1 MGIHILP
8 LTVQFDGKVWV
19 DHQELGS
26 EELFKRVAKG
36 AAMPSTQP
44 PTVEAYCANLEELLQ
59 KHEHVFAV
67 HISHKLSQTVEHA
80 QQAAQA
86 FAGRVTVVDA
96 YNSSGALAMQ
106 AQRAS
111 RLLTQQIAPEQ
122 VKVLLELLRPQVS
135 TRMCLNTMS
144 YLHKNGRIGGATA
157 LLGGWLNIKPI
168 VGLQDGKVE
177 AFGRPLG
184 APRALKQ
191 MAGLVEE
198 YAAITPHCR
207 MTLFHNGNEE
217 GVAELRYVARR
228 LQMPVPPVLQLGTVL
243 SAHGGPGVF
252 GFSIE
257 PITVWHNYRPF
268 S

>member
-1 MGIHILP
+1 M
-8 LTVQFDGKVWV
+8 QFDSKVWV

-44 PTVEAYCANLEELLQ
+44 PTVEAYCAKLEELLQ

-96 YNSSGALAMQ
+96 YNSSGALTMQ
-106 AQRAS
+106 AHRAS

-122 VKVLLELLRPQVS
+122 VKVLLELLLPQVS

-144 YLHKNGRIGGATA
+144 YLHKNGHIGGATA

-184 APRALKQ
+184 APRALW
-191 MAGLVEE
+191 AGPKSWTVSSRDS
-198 YAAITPHCR
+198 AQIKGT
-207 MTLFHNGNEE
+207 TLAFSSCPGDGLTATFAVGSPQRGSAGRPLACSANSS
-217 GVAELRYVARR
+217 GV
-228 LQMPVPPVLQLGTVL
+228 
-243 SAHGGPGVF
+243 
-252 GFSIE
+252 
-257 PITVWHNYRPF
+257 W
-268 S
+268 